1 MRLKSLFASSFLA
14 LWVLSDVAFAA
25 QAAKLAFDEKAVA
38 NFYGGKS
45 VRVIVG
51 FSSGGGYDQYSA

>member
-1 MRLKSLFASSFLA
+1 MI
-14 LWVLSDVAFAA
+14 VATLILLGFVGTGLAA
-25 QAAKLAFDEKAVA
+25 QSGQRAFDEKAVA